1 MIVIKSFLTDLLMHT
16 GNQMPARVRVC
27 SGRDQHPPVVSP
39 AVVLL
44 IGAPGTG
51 KSVLGR
57 RMEQDRK
64 HAAEFVSVGDIL
76 RGSGLLSTASA
87 AELKTE
93 AWKIVNSAI
102 RKSATNGKILLLECV
117 KEIDDAFSLL
127 DVLEEFGLALT
138 QVLLIPRRQIVPEAL
153 KKDIRVGLVLR
164 DAERKVDERQSK
176 WNANAAQLI
185 DFFSSL
191 GVLCEVL
198 LCVEGAS
205 RERFAKVSS
214 ERLRISLADVGYA
227 QKDDRT
233 GAENELQPPV
243 GLRFIPLE
251 PMVSERLVTKRSV
264 RDGVLTYAAKTTGLE
279 SLIQGT
285 AALPVPAALFGRDFD
300 AAWITSP
307 GRYVVSPKCDGTR
320 CLLLVNEQG
329 IVFFRN
335 RVGTLY
341 QFPVAVDS
349 CMLLPG
355 TVLDGELLW
364 LGTSGFFL
372 AFDALCVGTARVW
385 HLPFK
390 ARLASLIKLGICIYT
405 IYVHA

>member
-1 MIVIKSFLTDLLMHT
+1 
-16 GNQMPARVRVC
+16 
-27 SGRDQHPPVVSP
+27 
-39 AVVLL
+39 
-44 IGAPGTG
+44 
-51 KSVLGR
+51 
-57 RMEQDRK
+57 MEQDRK

-102 RKSATNGKILLLECV
+102 RKSVTNGKILLLECV

-214 ERLRISLADVGYA
+214 ERLKISLADVGYA

-233 GAENELQPPV
+233 GAENELQPP
-243 GLRFIPLE
+243 
-251 PMVSERLVTKRSV
+251 LVYASYRSSQWFPNAWS
-264 RDGVLTYAAKTTGLE
+264 LNAACEMACSRMQRRQQDL
-279 SLIQGT
+279 
-285 AALPVPAALFGRDFD
+285 
-300 AAWITSP
+300 
-307 GRYVVSPKCDGTR
+307 
-320 CLLLVNEQG
+320 
-329 IVFFRN
+329 N
-335 RVGTLY
+335 R
-341 QFPVAVDS
+341 
-349 CMLLPG
+349 
-355 TVLDGELLW
+355 
-364 LGTSGFFL
+364 
-372 AFDALCVGTARVW
+372 
-385 HLPFK
+385 
-390 ARLASLIKLGICIYT
+390 
-405 IYVHA
+405 